1 MMEPPHELGY
11 CAQRFPLRARHNRG
25 LGSGHWLAARF
36 PRGPPAGHHEP
47 PEGHRE
53 PPEGHRL
60 LGWPCL
66 GPPSGWGCPP
76 RGSQPAG
83 PGPSR
88 PGVPVDERRR
98 VLDRGLLLRLHGVET
113 PPDLCTVDVT
123 DQHLDQVS
131 ESDLAAFDSVGLGQ
145 GRREPP
151 SPGAL
156 GCLSGTAGAGG
167 APQLSPW
174 RSSRSSPLPS
184 PAGAGRLLQRAGPAR
199 RPGAGSAAC
208 PACAPSVRQWPGGP
222 PCRLGP
228 VHRDRVMWHTQ
239 THRHRQRSPV

>member
-123 DQHLDQVS
+123 DQHLDQGPGLPFRHCRSWRCPSTLSVAFVS
-131 ESDLAAFDSVGLGQ
+131 LLTTSLTC
-145 GRREPP
+145 RCWT
-151 SPGAL
+151 SPTTRWTSATSWRWQR
-156 GCLSGTAGAGG
+156 CLSCVCSICPAMAWRPSLQTWACAQRPGRGSW
-167 APQLSPW
+167 LW
-174 RSSRSSPLPS
+174 RSCSWT
-184 PAGAGRLLQRAGPAR
+184 GIG
-199 RPGAGSAAC
+199 
-208 PACAPSVRQWPGGP
+208 
-222 PCRLGP
+222 
-228 VHRDRVMWHTQ
+228 
-239 THRHRQRSPV
+239 